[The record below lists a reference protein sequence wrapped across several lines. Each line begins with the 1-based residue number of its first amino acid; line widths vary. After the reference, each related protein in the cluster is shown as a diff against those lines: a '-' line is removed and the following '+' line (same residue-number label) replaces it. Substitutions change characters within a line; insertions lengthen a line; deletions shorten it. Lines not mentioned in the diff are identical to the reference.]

1 MCCTMGAAGTD
12 GGERAG
18 IELEIEF
25 VNATAANTV
34 TASAKIYG
42 LRTARWTTPE
52 MLPRPGEAD
61 KNILIVPPSSE

>member
-1 MCCTMGAAGTD
+1 MGAAGTG

-18 IELEIEF
+18 IEIIIEF
-25 VNATAANTV
+25 VKATVASTV

-52 MLPRPGEAD
+52 TLPRPGEAD